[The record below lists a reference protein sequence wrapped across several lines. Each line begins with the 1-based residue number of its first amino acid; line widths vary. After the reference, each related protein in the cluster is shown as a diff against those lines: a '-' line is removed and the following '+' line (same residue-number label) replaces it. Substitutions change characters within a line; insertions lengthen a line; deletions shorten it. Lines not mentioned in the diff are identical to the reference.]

1 MAHHFVD
8 AANDED
14 KANRVLSR
22 TRNGRRVS
30 ELIPVLGSQPA
41 GDRSHKPGD
50 KLALLSA
57 RPAVTSPSAECH
69 RPLAGTKLYCFVTEA
84 HMCVN
89 NLPRL
94 SK

>member
-41 GDRSHKPGD
+41 GDQSQKPGGR
-50 KLALLSA
+50 LPLLS
-57 RPAVTSPSAECH
+57 TSPAMISPASEYH
-69 RPLAGTKLYCFVTEA
+69 RPLAGTKLYCLLTEA
-84 HMCVN
+84 RVC
-89 NLPRL
+89 
-94 SK
+94 K